1 MKDSHKTMTFADKT
15 SNMYRLTKEQYD
27 KLIRNFI
34 ISTYKKAN
42 RTNLMRDKEVIKR
55 METKEEGISFITI
68 KYHKKISITTLQS
81 Y

>member
-27 KLIRNFI
+27 KLIMNFI

-42 RTNLMRDKEVIKR
+42 REKFNEGQRSDKKNGNKR
-55 METKEEGISFITI
+55 RG
-68 KYHKKISITTLQS
+68 
-81 Y
+81 